1 MIFVK
6 FVKYNKVRTDT
17 GSLVCDFTV
26 LVLELDVWCAH
37 FEFIKGRD
45 GASCWHETLLMLY
58 LL

>member
-26 LVLELDVWCAH
+26 LVLELDVWCAQC
-37 FEFIKGRD
+37 IL
-45 GASCWHETLLMLY
+45 SLLKAGMVHRVGMKHC
-58 LL
+58 